1 MAGAK
6 EAWIVN
12 VHVKPGLMSTVAKYI
27 KCQFEKISFISKDFL
42 IKMALVKFDNSD
54 SSGFPCIDSLI
65 KEIYD
70 SEPEDNIFKKASS
83 IIQFNGYKIS
93 ITNIQLIRRSC

>member
-42 IKMALVKFDNSD
+42 LKMALIKFDNSD
-54 SSGFPCIDSLI
+54 SSGFPCIDLLI

-70 SEPEDNIFKKASS
+70 SEPEDNIFEKASS

-93 ITNIQLIRRSC
+93 ITNIQMIRRS